1 MEVAVLSSTGELR
14 KFTPRW
20 VEHVVRRKERVFT
33 ENTWRLPVV
42 YKFNIGRQGLRMRE
56 MARVKNERD
65 GGERHGG
72 GRGCGGQRN

>member
-1 MEVAVLSSTGELR
+1 MEVAVLSPTGELR

-20 VEHVVRRKERVFT
+20 VEHVVRREERVFT

-56 MARVKNERD
+56 MVGRD
-65 GGERHGG
+65 MEVAEVVEDNAMDRTS
-72 GRGCGGQRN
+72 